1 MKNAIIIIFFVLGAV
16 LSAALINRQL
26 GYIIPGRILA
36 AVVGAV
42 SALTCMRLLKK
53 SA

>member
-26 GYIIPGRILA
+26 GYIIPGGILGG
-36 AVVGAV
+36 VVGAV
-42 SALTCMRLLKK
+42 SAFTCARLLKK